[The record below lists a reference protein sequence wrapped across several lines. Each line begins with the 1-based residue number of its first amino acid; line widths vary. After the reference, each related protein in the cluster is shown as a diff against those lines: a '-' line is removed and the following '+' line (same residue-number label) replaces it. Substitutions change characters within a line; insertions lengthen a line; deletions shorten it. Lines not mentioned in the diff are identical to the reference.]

1 MAVKKV
7 VYYIYAPQSKRIV
20 AAASSR
26 RVAKAIVEEYNK
38 NTPSWHYN
46 ELYKYSAV
54 VVRM

>member
-1 MAVKKV
+1 MKKV